1 MRCNPKGSA
10 EARAYNDNNQVT
22 PMSKEEINA
31 IETILDQCKIL
42 HSHSQKLLATNIAMC
57 ISHVLRN
64 QTTEPEESDD

>member
-42 HSHSQKLLATNIAMC
+42 HSHSQKLLALKILLC
-57 ISHVLRN
+57 ITYVLCV
-64 QTTEPEESDD
+64 TIEPKENDD

>member
-1 MRCNPKGSA
+1 MRCNPKGRA

-31 IETILDQCKIL
+31 IETIVDQCEIL
-42 HSHSQKLLATNIAMC
+42 HSHSQKLLAENILLC

-64 QTTEPEESDD
+64 QTTEPEENDD

>member
-1 MRCNPKGSA
+1 
-10 EARAYNDNNQVT
+10 
-22 PMSKEEINA
+22 MSKEEINA

-42 HSHSQKLLATNIAMC
+42 HSHSQKLLAENIALC